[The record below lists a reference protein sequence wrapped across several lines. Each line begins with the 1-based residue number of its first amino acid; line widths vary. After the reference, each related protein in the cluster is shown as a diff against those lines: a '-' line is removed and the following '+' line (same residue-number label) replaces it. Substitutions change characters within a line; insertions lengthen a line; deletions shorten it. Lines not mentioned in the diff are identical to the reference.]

1 MKWSLQQLYKAGQ
14 AGVTFDETVEITDF
28 IGSIDDILGASSF
41 RVSGTG
47 HYVYGDRYVFN
58 IHIEGTLI
66 LECALTLEEVPYQ
79 VVIDTVEVFDKIVDE
94 EVNYIEKNT
103 IDLLPIVWENILVE
117 KPMKVTKY

>member
-1 MKWSLQQLYKAGQ
+1 M
-14 AGVTFDETVEITDF
+14 F
-28 IGSIDDILGASSF
+28 IRKIVIIQI
-41 RVSGTG
+41 
-47 HYVYGDRYVFN
+47 YVFN